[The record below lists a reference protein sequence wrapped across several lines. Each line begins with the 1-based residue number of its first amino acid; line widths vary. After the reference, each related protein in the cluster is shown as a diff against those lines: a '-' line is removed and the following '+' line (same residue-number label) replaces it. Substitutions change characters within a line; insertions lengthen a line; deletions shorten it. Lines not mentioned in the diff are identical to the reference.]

1 MGNSIPIFFIPMME
15 MIIPHWMSLEALD
28 ILRHSQMAAGC
39 QKDDPIDLW

>member
-1 MGNSIPIFFIPMME
+1 MME